1 MNEPATDVKAPPG
14 APPPHYFLTRPRI
27 FGYDL
32 IVLVVLML
40 LGFWY
45 IRWPDYFSWLSPSF
59 KLAVESMWFGSLGG
73 VIISLKGIYDH
84 SGGSEAWD
92 PSFNLWHLG
101 RPVSGAIAGLMTVV
115 LLMAVSSGKDS
126 ALSTPVVYASAF
138 IFGTQERRFFN
149 FLYEV
154 ARLIVQVP
162 EDPKSAFTVTD
173 VQPSEGS
180 SGSVIVITGKGIE
193 PAATAKLGTVAIDKL
208 VVSSDGTSAAGIIP
222 SPAPAAGTVDVTIT
236 NSAGKGS
243 TLADKFKFTG

>member
-45 IRWPDYFSWLSPSF
+45 IKWPDYFSWLSPSF

-162 EDPKSAFTVTD
+162 EEAKTGFVLSDIQPPGGRRRLRHCDYGHGNRTDGDGQTGHGRGRQTRRVKRWHQRGRDSSRSARRYRH
-173 VQPSEGS
+173 SRR
-180 SGSVIVITGKGIE
+180 
-193 PAATAKLGTVAIDKL
+193 
-208 VVSSDGTSAAGIIP
+208 
-222 SPAPAAGTVDVTIT
+222 
-236 NSAGKGS
+236 
-243 TLADKFKFTG
+243 